1 MISATSDTATID
13 VSAVNSWG
21 GGFVANVTVNAVQT
35 INGWVYAFTFEGEIS
50 NIWNAQIIS
59 HVGNTYTVQAMG
71 YNANLAAGASASFGF
86 VGLGTFDSIVPV
98 SINDD
103 IFGGDAGLSNLVLDG
118 ISIDD
123 ASLDHDQTG
132 TIVATV
138 NSNGATDAEA
148 STLSLVVATSPDF
161 DAVTEVLG
169 TQVLT
174 ALATGTQ
181 QNVSFDLEAADL
193 DPGTYW
199 VAIVADPSDVLEE
212 ENETDNL
219 TQWIEVTVSAP
230 PAFTEGDDVWTGDAI
245 GTVGDML
252 AGDDIAIALAGAN
265 DQIDGGAGFDTLD
278 LSGFYQGV
286 SALPDGTSVVVGA
299 VDADSVDSVWTNF
312 ESVIG
317 SSAADVLMFADT
329 TVRDIDAGGGDD
341 LVLGSSG
348 NDTIDAGTG
357 NDQISGWAGDD
368 VITTGTGHDVIF
380 LVETDEGHDT
390 VTDFD
395 FTMDLLYLNT
405 RGDLDYD
412 PFDDMVQTADGVL
425 LTQSNTASVLLSGV
439 SLDDLNADNFILDPY
454 YGDLLVG

>member
-1 MISATSDTATID
+1 MD
-13 VSAVNSWG
+13 VSAANNWG
-21 GGFVANVTVNAVQT
+21 AGFVVNVTVIAMQT
-35 INGWVYAFTFEGEIS
+35 INGWVYEFTFDGDITS
-50 NIWNAQIIS
+50 IWNAQIIS
-59 HVGNTYTVQAMG
+59 QAGNTYTVQAMG
-71 YNANLAAGASASFGF
+71 YNANLTAGASASFGF
-86 VGLGTFDSIVPV
+86 VGLGAFDSIAPI
-98 SINDD
+98 SINDE
-103 IFGGDAGLSNLVLDG
+103 IFGGDAGLSNLALDE

-123 ASLDHDQTG
+123 VSFDHDQTG

-138 NSNGATDAEA
+138 TSNGAADADA
-148 STLSLVVATSPDF
+148 STLSLVVATFPDF
-161 DAVTEVLG
+161 NAVTDVLE
-169 TQVLT
+169 TQALT

-199 VAIVADPSDVLEE
+199 VAVVADPAGALEE
-212 ENETDNL
+212 ENEADNL

-230 PAFTEGDDVWTGDAI
+230 PVFTEGDDVWNGDAI

-252 AGDDIAIALAGAN
+252 AGDDIAIAVAGAN
-265 DQIDGGAGFDTLD
+265 DQIDGGAGIDTLD
-278 LSGFYQGV
+278 LSGFDQGV

-299 VDADSVDSVWTNF
+299 AGADSFDSVWTNF

-348 NDTIDAGTG
+348 NDTIDAGSG

-368 VITTGTGHDVIF
+368 VITTGTGQDVIF
-380 LVETDEGHDT
+380 LVEADEGHDT

-395 FTMDLLYLNT
+395 VTMDLLYLNT
-405 RGDLDYD
+405 QGDLGYD
-412 PFDDMVQTADGVL
+412 PFDAMVQTADGVL

-439 SLDDLNADNFILDPY
+439 SLDDLSADNFILDPY
-454 YGDLLVG
+454 YGDIMAG